1 LKDYLEIEE
10 AKAILVS
17 LHGNNAMVLIKLEDW
32 MKAAVSASAVL
43 KVEKNNVKALFR
55 RGVACHHSG
64 SLEQAKVDLIRVLEL
79 DATNAAANKELIEL
93 NKTIK
98 VHKQKEKESFKGMFN
113 KTMYQDREVERLAKV
128 KREELDRQQEQDEW
142 TKSKLARREINLDE
156 QSFDDWKKEKE
167 EDKKSATEREEK
179 ERKENPVKDNVP
191 RPPPSKPKD
200 MTPEEEEEYDE
211 EDSKIL
217 AETKKKGYCYF
228 KNEQS
233 SELKALIG
241 DITPKAYVAPSEI
254 SVSTD
259 HSKSLENQNE
269 TESEAMKVSSWNHAG
284 TWEEKDMSQFAKDRL
299 TALCNEAKYSRSF
312 DMSDPQSLAFALD
325 AMKSSLGDFS
335 GAPSSSGGGGGAL
348 EQLEASMSSVS
359 AKITGVKSLEGD
371 AQIIVARGKKRHVYD
386 FQVTLDFEIIL
397 EPTPLGA
404 LGGLGGMGDVPS
416 GDEKDA
422 KKSKKFKGTLEL
434 PAYQEGISLE
444 SSVKFKKDIPPALQK
459 KVNEITDTLKQ
470 QVFDKLK
477 AFEMEFKNL

>member
-1 LKDYLEIEE
+1 LQCEHTTYISPCNCLDRYSEGIDVLKNFLEIEE
-10 AKAILVS
+10 AKSILVS

-55 RGVACHHSG
+55 RGVAYHHSG
-64 SLEQAKVDLIRVLEL
+64 SLEQAKVDLVRVLEL
-79 DATNAAANKELIEL
+79 DVTNAAANKELIEL

-113 KTMYQDREVERLAKV
+113 KTMYQDREVERLAKM

-142 TKSKLARREINLDE
+142 TQSKLARREINLDE

-167 EDKKSATEREEK
+167 EDKKSAKEREEK
-179 ERKENPVKDNVP
+179 DRKENPVKNSIP
-191 RPPPSKPKD
+191 KAPPSKPKD

-241 DITPKAYVAPSEI
+241 DITPKAYVAPSDGHA
-254 SVSTD
+254 STD
-259 HSKSLENQNE
+259 LSKSVEDQNE
-269 TESEAMKVSSWNHAG
+269 PESEAMKVSSWNHAG

-299 TALCNEAKYSRSF
+299 TALCIEVQYSRSF

-325 AMKSSLGDFS
+325 AMKSGLGDFS

-348 EQLEASMSSVS
+348 EQLEVS
-359 AKITGVKSLEGD
+359 IFYFFSFY
-371 AQIIVARGKKRHVYD
+371 KKKYT
-386 FQVTLDFEIIL
+386 Q
-397 EPTPLGA
+397 
-404 LGGLGGMGDVPS
+404 
-416 GDEKDA
+416 
-422 KKSKKFKGTLEL
+422 
-434 PAYQEGISLE
+434 
-444 SSVKFKKDIPPALQK
+444 
-459 KVNEITDTLKQ
+459 
-470 QVFDKLK
+470 
-477 AFEMEFKNL
+477 